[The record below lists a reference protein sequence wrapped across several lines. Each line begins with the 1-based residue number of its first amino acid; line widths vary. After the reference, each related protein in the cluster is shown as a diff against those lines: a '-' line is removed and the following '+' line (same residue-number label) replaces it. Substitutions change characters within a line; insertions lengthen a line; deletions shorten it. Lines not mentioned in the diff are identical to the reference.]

1 MKVDPA
7 APTPEAPHPSPTRSP
22 DGARPRALLIGILV
36 AGVLA
41 IAVAFRFVTKSDL
54 WLDEALTVNIAKLPL
69 SQLTDALKRDGAPP
83 LYYVMLHGWIQVFG
97 SGDVAVRALSGVL
110 GVLMLPLA
118 YFSGRRLA
126 GSDPSRQRWVSWGAV
141 LVVASSPFA
150 IRYSTETR
158 MYMLA
163 MVLVL
168 LGYLAVFRAIER
180 PSLGRLACVSLVT
193 AALLYTQYWAFFLV
207 GVVGLTQLW
216 IVWRRKGEERR
227 TAWRVIFAIVVGGLL
242 FIPWLGVFAYQM
254 QHTGTPWDT
263 PASPPTNT
271 ALGIIDFSG
280 GRMIEGWT
288 LVLPLVLLALL
299 ALFGRVRDRWNIDV
313 DLRTFPGVR
322 WEWVVGALTLLAGLT
337 FSFLVGSG
345 FQSRYA
351 AVMYP
356 LFALAVAFGL
366 LVFGDTRVRYAL
378 LAFIVVIGFIGG
390 ARNVVTNRTQ
400 ASQVTDQIT
409 AAAKPGDVVGYCP
422 DQLGPDVSR
431 LLPASPALKQYT
443 FPRFESPK
451 FVDWVDYAD
460 RNAKSNPDAY
470 AQGLL
475 KRAAGHTIW
484 MVYST
489 GYKTLE
495 GKCEAILNSLAAARG
510 QNENLVTPDD
520 DIYEFMGLRRYNP

>member
-1 MKVDPA
+1 
-7 APTPEAPHPSPTRSP
+7 
-22 DGARPRALLIGILV
+22 
-36 AGVLA
+36 
-41 IAVAFRFVTKSDL
+41 
-54 WLDEALTVNIAKLPL
+54 
-69 SQLTDALKRDGAPP
+69 
-83 LYYVMLHGWIQVFG
+83 
-97 SGDVAVRALSGVL
+97 
-110 GVLMLPLA
+110 
-118 YFSGRRLA
+118 
-126 GSDPSRQRWVSWGAV
+126 
-141 LVVASSPFA
+141 
-150 IRYSTETR
+150 
-158 MYMLA
+158 
-163 MVLVL
+163 
-168 LGYLAVFRAIER
+168 
-180 PSLGRLACVSLVT
+180 
-193 AALLYTQYWAFFLV
+193 
-207 GVVGLTQLW
+207 
-216 IVWRRKGEERR
+216 
-227 TAWRVIFAIVVGGLL
+227 
-242 FIPWLGVFAYQM
+242 VFAYQM

-322 WEWVVGALTLLAGLT
+322 WEWLVGAFTLIAGLS

-356 LFALAVAFGL
+356 LFALAVAFGII
-366 LVFGDTRVRYAL
+366 VIGDVRVRYAL
-378 LAFIVVIGFIGG
+378 LAFIVVVGFVGG
-390 ARNVVTNRTQ
+390 VRNVTTNRTQ

-495 GKCEAILNSLAAARG
+495 GKCEAILNSLAAGRS

-520 DIYEFMGLRRYNP
+520 DIYEFMGLRRYDP